1 MVTSAP
7 RPLEG
12 SLPSLPQVLGLSLDE
27 TAESGH
33 AKAMIHIMFQIIAPS
48 CTPVP
53 VEIDLESTST
63 IANSKVALALL
74 LSGADPTA
82 VLEKPRTE
90 PVILGGIAPGQLQL
104 VHMGAILG
112 DHVLLRSLQGMMPAG
127 DTVIPPKTMG
137 EPRLCFT
144 PDPCSSPPLNQV
156 DRSQPH
162 LSSSDGGLFLM
173 VVSTRQLTIF
183 AVLRPVVMDRYAI
196 ANSSATG
203 VLAPA
208 SGEHLAVRNEITS
221 SEVRF
226 GKVLQ
231 DWRGEDGGLP
241 DHGV

>member
-1 MVTSAP
+1 
-7 RPLEG
+7 
-12 SLPSLPQVLGLSLDE
+12 
-27 TAESGH
+27 
-33 AKAMIHIMFQIIAPS
+33 
-48 CTPVP
+48 
-53 VEIDLESTST
+53 
-63 IANSKVALALL
+63 
-74 LSGADPTA
+74 
-82 VLEKPRTE
+82 
-90 PVILGGIAPGQLQL
+90 
-104 VHMGAILG
+104 
-112 DHVLLRSLQGMMPAG
+112 
-127 DTVIPPKTMG
+127 
-137 EPRLCFT
+137 
-144 PDPCSSPPLNQV
+144 
-156 DRSQPH
+156 
-162 LSSSDGGLFLM
+162 M